1 MIVWQGEET
10 IFAPLNGNVIP
21 IEEVPS
27 PTFSHK
33 LLGDGVAIVPSEGKV
48 VSPVDGRVINI
59 FQSKHAIGLLSSKGL
74 EILIH
79 IGLETVLLN
88 GEGFTV
94 HVKKGERVKKG
105 DLLLSFDLGLIKKKA
120 VSIVTP
126 VIITNSEVTEN
137 MEPITYERCIAG
149 QSALLQVTM
158 RKSYLFRMK

>member
-27 PTFSHK
+27 PTFSYK
-33 LLGDGVAIVPSEGKV
+33 LLGDGVAIVPCEGKV

-94 HVKKGERVKKG
+94 HVKKGENVKKG
-105 DLLLSFDLGLIKKKA
+105 DLLLSFDLSLIKKKA
-120 VSIVTP
+120 ASIITP
-126 VIITNSEVTEN
+126 VIITNSEMTEN
-137 MEPITYERCIAG
+137 MVPMAYERCVAG

-158 RKSYLFRMK
+158 RKSYLFRIK